1 MKNALL
7 LLAGGM
13 LAIGITAASA
23 SAQEV
28 RRVAFTFDD
37 VPATALA
44 HGSCDANRLARFTKT
59 LIEQLVDLEVPATA
73 FVTESRVCEPLRASL
88 STKLLSLW
96 SDAGF
101 ELANHSF
108 SHFDLNTT
116 PVEAYIADIER
127 GADTARAVSDAASA
141 PFRYFRHPYL
151 HAGDTLEKKHAV
163 EAFLSS
169 AGYEIGVVTIDNQ
182 EWVFAD
188 VYKHALEDGD
198 AARGERIL
206 EAYVDYM
213 NDVFAFFEVWSVDV
227 VGYEPPQ
234 VLLLH
239 ANELNVRALPKLTAM
254 LQDRGYEFISLEE
267 ALSDPAY
274 ASSDSYV
281 GPRGLSWLHRWALAK
296 GMELREEPREPDW
309 IAELRAQR

>member
-1 MKNALL
+1 MAHGRRHVDRTYQRVNSTMKNALL

-73 FVTESRVCEPLRASL
+73 FVTESRV
-88 STKLLSLW
+88 
-96 SDAGF
+96 
-101 ELANHSF
+101 
-108 SHFDLNTT
+108 
-116 PVEAYIADIER
+116 
-127 GADTARAVSDAASA
+127 
-141 PFRYFRHPYL
+141 
-151 HAGDTLEKKHAV
+151 
-163 EAFLSS
+163 FLSS

-254 LQDRGYEFISLEE
+254 LQDRGYECWR
-267 ALSDPAY
+267 
-274 ASSDSYV
+274 AS
-281 GPRGLSWLHRWALAK
+281 H
-296 GMELREEPREPDW
+296 LRRHG
-309 IAELRAQR
+309 A